1 MRPTFIVPAVAGLA
15 LAFGAAACGDK
26 TIDHE
31 DLQEKLGAELS
42 RQAGVDPDQV
52 SVSCP
57 EGQKVEQGN
66 AFDCELTAPNGD
78 TVRVVVML
86 TDDEGGFTATVPEE
100 TES

>member
-1 MRPTFIVPAVAGLA
+1 MRPILILVGVALA
-15 LAFGAAACGDK
+15 LGVAACGDK

-31 DLQEKLGAELS
+31 DLQDKLGAELS
-42 RQAGVDPDQV
+42 RQAGVDPEQV

-66 AFDCELTAPNGD
+66 EFDCELTAPNGD
-78 TVRVVVML
+78 KVRVVVTL

-100 TES
+100 TTS